1 MAFNVNEFI
10 ARGLEYGGARP
21 SLFEVRMGNLPGI
34 QFDADSIQKLSFM
47 CQAAQLPAAS
57 MSQIEV
63 PYFGRR
69 IKVAGE
75 RSFENWT
82 LSIMND
88 KDFKVRA
95 LFEKWSNALNRLQ
108 ANVRQAYGSE
118 NDYKTTLNVL
128 QYAKD
133 GKLIRGY
140 DIIGAFPTTVDSI
153 DLNWDATNQIETF
166 GVTFSYDYWL
176 PTQGTELRNAY
187 LGSATSPVST

>member
-10 ARGLEYGGARP
+10 SRGLEYGGARP

-88 KDFKVRA
+88 EDFKVRA
-95 LFEKWSNALNRLQ
+95 WFEKWSNALNSLETNLRGTNLD
-108 ANVRQAYGSE
+108 NE
-118 NDYKTTLNVL
+118 NYKADLDVI

-133 GKLIRGY
+133 GEVIRAY
-140 DIIGAFPTTVDSI
+140 TVVGAFPTEVSRSEEHTS
-153 DLNWDATNQIETF
+153 
-166 GVTFSYDYWL
+166 
-176 PTQGTELRNAY
+176 ELQ
-187 LGSATSPVST
+187 SH

>member
-88 KDFKVRA
+88 EDFKVRA
-95 LFEKWSNALNRLQ
+95 LFEKWSNALNSLETNLRGTNLD
-108 ANVRQAYGSE
+108 NE
-118 NDYKTTLNVL
+118 NYKADLDVI

-133 GKLIRGY
+133 GEVIRAY
-140 DIIGAFPTTVDSI
+140 TVVGAFPTEVSGIEVNWSSTGTV
-153 DLNWDATNQIETF
+153 Q
-166 GVTFSYDYWL
+166 TFSATLAYDYWIPQVENSSKGNSNQYAGL
-176 PTQGTELRNAY
+176 I
-187 LGSATSPVST
+187 